1 MVKPAKLHEC
11 PDWYHQYIKL
21 VPEED
26 MILSM
31 ENQLNEMV
39 LLLAQVDEEKAE
51 YRYALN
57 KWSIKELFG
66 HLIDAERIL
75 TYRALT
81 FARNDKT
88 DLPQYDHENYMK
100 QINFTSINF
109 EDLKKEFRLLREAN
123 RLMFKNFDDSVWD
136 QRGKANGKEF
146 STRAMLTIIIGHCYH
161 HMNIIKEK
169 YL

>member
-1 MVKPAKLHEC
+1 MIKPAKPIEC

-21 VPEED
+21 VPKGD

-31 ENQLNEMV
+31 EKQLYEMDW
-39 LLLAQVDEEKAE
+39 LLVHVDEEKAE

-57 KWSIKELFG
+57 KWSIKELLG
-66 HLIDAERIL
+66 HLIDTERIL

-88 DLPQYDHENYMK
+88 NLPQYNHENYMQ

-109 EDLKKEFRLLREAN
+109 DDLKKEFRLLREAN

-136 QRGKANGKEF
+136 HRGKANRKEF
-146 STRAMLTIIIGHCYH
+146 STRAMLSIIIGHCYH
-161 HMNIIKEK
+161 HMNIIREK

>member
-57 KWSIKELFG
+57 KWSIKELLG

-88 DLPQYDHENYMK
+88 DLPQYDHENYMQ
-100 QINFTSINF
+100 QIDFTSIHF

-136 QRGKANGKEF
+136 HRGKANGKEF
-146 STRAMLTIIIGHCYH
+146 STRAMLSIIIGHCYH
-161 HMNIIKEK
+161 HMNIIREK